1 MSTGKTIRSTI
12 AVVVCL
18 VLGGCAARGPG
29 AVKYQGAGYESRV
42 ERGRNVAV
50 AVAPPDGPAL
60 PMARLLAEAAARS
73 LTKRGIP
80 AHALKNAEN
89 PPGDAVY
96 LLHGHVVRNLDD
108 ARVRYTVLI
117 HWTLSDRKGVVVG
130 RTVQGVATPWRQ
142 WEYGDPRVIRFVGRG
157 IVQPVAAMIDAR
169 RKARLPSE
177 PLGEGFIFSGVDG
190 APGDGNRTLSQAMIA
205 ALRAR
210 DILITSDPR
219 QAVFSI
225 HGQVRVVRQGA
236 RDRVTIVWRVRTVSG
251 RGVGQAVQDNTI
263 APGALDG
270 AWRGK
275 ADMIAKAGARG
286 IVRIFNADSPTI
298 GPTIGDDRGAPPA
311 IHLSPVP
318 GRAPPP
324 PE

>member
-1 MSTGKTIRSTI
+1 MSTRKTIKSTI
-12 AVVVCL
+12 AIVACL
-18 VLGGCAARGPG
+18 VLGGCAAFGPG
-29 AVKYQGAGYESRV
+29 FAKHRGTGYESHV
-42 ERGRNVAV
+42 ERGRNTAV

-89 PPGDAVY
+89 SPGDAVY
-96 LLHGHVVRNLDD
+96 LLRGRAVRNLDD

-117 HWTLSDRKGVVVG
+117 HWTLIDRKGVVVG

-142 WEYGDPRVIRFVGRG
+142 WEYGDPKVIRFVGRG
-157 IVQPVAAMIDAR
+157 VVQPVVAMIDAR
-169 RKARLPSE
+169 RKAMLPSE
-177 PLGEGFIFSGVDG
+177 PLGAGFIFSGVDG

-219 QAVFSI
+219 QAAFSI

-236 RDRVTIVWRVRTVSG
+236 RDHVTIVWRVRTVSDQ
-251 RGVGQAVQDNTI
+251 RVGQAVQDNTI
-263 APGALDG
+263 AVGALDG
-270 AWRGK
+270 AWGSK

-286 IVRIFNADSPTI
+286 IVRIFNADNPLV
-298 GPTIGDDRGAPPA
+298 GDDRGTPPA